1 MTPWRTDVIGR
12 QWTIVLKGDWL
23 CGEGGGSN
31 FYWAWGLRPK
41 GHKKNGP
48 AVLCFFLYDVGNHIP
63 HHEDGP
69 QVNLHLYHI
78 RLFVSIFVCI
88 FHNGCE
94 SQVNVLMAGSI
105 HGILEEA
112 LNLI

>member
-31 FYWAWGLRPK
+31 FYC
-41 GHKKNGP
+41 HKKNGS
-48 AVLCFFLYDVGNHIP
+48 ATLCFFLYDVGNDIP

-94 SQVNVLMAGSI
+94 GQVNVLMAGGI